1 MGRYGS
7 QEYGKAKLIQ
17 VSSRT
22 SSWGGF
28 DAFVWMEEQANRE
41 MARAEALKG
50 LESGGKDTEAE
61 DLEKKY
67 SAGGNVSVDSA
78 MEGLKREIQGA

>member
-1 MGRYGS
+1 
-7 QEYGKAKLIQ
+7 
-17 VSSRT
+17 
-22 SSWGGF
+22 
-28 DAFVWMEEQANRE
+28 MEEQANRE
-41 MARAEALKG
+41 MAKAEALKG

-78 MEGLKREIQGA
+78 MEGLKREVQGA